1 MVLEAPVV
9 VDNCDLGTI
18 LTIDTV
24 ETGDLSDG
32 DLMSTITYIATDACG
47 NSSQSE
53 VVVNIVDTQLPF
65 FTSFPEDL
73 VVLCG
78 DDYPNDAVSYEDA
91 CDPDA
96 YLVDY
101 DPQFEFQP
109 CANNTL
115 ITRTFIISDNSGNE
129 TTQTQSITFLD
140 EDPPY
145 F

>member
-1 MVLEAPVV
+1 MISLK
-9 VDNCDLGTI
+9 GTLCRQS
-18 LTIDTV
+18 LT
-24 ETGDLSDG
+24 L
-32 DLMSTITYIATDACG
+32 ATDACG

-101 DPQFEFQP
+101 DL
-109 CANNTL
+109 A
-115 ITRTFIISDNSGNE
+115 I
-129 TTQTQSITFLD
+129 
-140 EDPPY
+140 
-145 F
+145 